1 MGWLD
6 PVSNRLKSF
15 FNKESS
21 QKSEN
26 NDLMPSAT
34 GWTMGKLYSNNYGG
48 PGAPGEKV
56 RPMDEVGV
64 SGVWISSGYVQEEFL
79 RELQGDR
86 GRRTYREMADNDSM
100 IGAILAAIELMLR
113 SAKWTMEPNEDNPDQ
128 EMADLAYGMIND
140 MEDPWEDFIS
150 EALTFLPFGFSFFE
164 VVYKR
169 RVGPFQTDPSKNSK
183 YTDGLIG
190 LRKIAPRAQESLQR
204 WEVAPNGDILGFWQQ
219 PPEGGQ
225 TIYIPME
232 KGLLFRTTSRKNNP
246 EGRSVL
252 RNAFTSYYFK
262 KNIQITEAIGIERE
276 LNGVPMIR
284 VPSKVLTDPNFAA
297 TKAAYEK
304 MARDLKFNEQGGI
317 LVPSD
322 VFKDD
327 LGKLSNIYKV
337 SVELLSSSGSRNIDT
352 DRVITRY
359 DQSMARTVLAD
370 FLMLGTD
377 KGSVALSKSKT
388 DLFLRASQNFVN
400 IIAATFN
407 RKQMPRLW
415 KMNGLPIETMP
426 YLKAGDIAPVDLEE
440 IGNYLNRISMVGVPI
455 GGDPETEEVLREW
468 AGLPLNVGGMD
479 NGGDLLAVDN
489 PKPPENDINR
499 EDPKTIPG
507 EGKKDDGRDSKT
519 GTTNNRTGRNR

>member
-1 MGWLD
+1 MGWFD
-6 PVSNRLKSF
+6 PISSRLKSF
-15 FNKESS
+15 FNNKSS
-21 QKSEN
+21 ISDQEN
-26 NDLMPSAT
+26 LTPSQT
-34 GWTMGKLYSNNYGG
+34 NTWQMGKLYSNIGG
-48 PGAPGEKV
+48 SGPAQQRVK
-56 RPMDEVGV
+56 PMDELGV
-64 SGVWISSGYVQEEFL
+64 SGVWIASGYVHEEFL

-100 IGAILAAIELMLR
+100 IGAVLAAIELMLR
-113 SAKWTMEPNEDNPDQ
+113 SAKWTMEPNEENPDQ
-128 EMADLAYGMIND
+128 DMADLAYGMIND

-169 RVGPFQTDPSKNSK
+169 RVGPYESDPTRNSK
-183 YTDGLIG
+183 YDDGLIG
-190 LRKIAPRAQESLQR
+190 LRKIAPRAQESLLR
-204 WEVAPNGDILGFWQQ
+204 WEIAPNGDILGFWQQ

-252 RNAFTSYYFK
+252 RNAYTSYYFK

-284 VPSKVLTDPNFAA
+284 VPSKILTDPAHA
-297 TKAAYEK
+297 QTKAAYEK

-322 VFKDD
+322 VYKDD
-327 LGKLSNIYKV
+327 TGKLSQVYKV
-337 SVELLSSSGSRNIDT
+337 GVELLSSSGSRNIDT

-377 KGSVALSKSKT
+377 KGSFALSKSKT
-388 DLFLRASQNFVN
+388 DLFLRASQNFVD

-415 KMNGLPIETMP
+415 KLNGLPLETMP

-440 IGNYLNRISMVGVPI
+440 VGNYLSRIATVGVPI

-468 AGLPLNVGGMD
+468 AGLPLNVGGVYS
-479 NGGDLLAVDN
+479 DLLAN
-489 PKPPENDINR
+489 PANPQEDAINR
-499 EDPKTIPG
+499 DEDPVMPE
-507 EGKKDDGRDSKT
+507 EGTNNGRDSTKT
-519 GTTNNRTGRNR
+519 TTNNRS